1 MASTFDLAESRIE
14 TASAP
19 ETHEIV
25 VTTLSDAW
33 LDRAGELLAR
43 SFVDEP
49 GFAWTL
55 EGTPAR
61 RRRVLALSFR
71 ASLRGRRRSIELH
84 GAMSRGQLVG
94 VGVRFPPG
102 RWPMSRR
109 ESLVGLPWRLVG
121 LSVRAWASRRSVRR
135 LLARPAV
142 ERLHVDYPPHW
153 YLWLMGVHPAYRRQ
167 GVASALARY
176 VTRQADEAG
185 VGCYLETFGDS
196 AEALYRGFGFQVRG
210 RFEFAADAPAGRTMW
225 RPPQPL
231 GTDRPAP
238 GRSR

>member
-1 MASTFDLAESRIE
+1 LASTFDLVESRIE
-14 TASAP
+14 TPSAP
-19 ETHEIV
+19 EAHEIV
-25 VTTLSDAW
+25 VTTLSDGW

-43 SFVDEP
+43 SFIDEP
-49 GFAWTL
+49 GFTWTL
-55 EGTPAR
+55 GGTPER

-84 GAMSRGQLVG
+84 GAFIRGRLVG

-102 RWPMSRR
+102 RWPMRR
-109 ESLVGLPWRLVG
+109 QETLPGLPWRLVG

-153 YLWLMGVHPAYRRQ
+153 YLWLMGVHPASRRQ
-167 GVASALARY
+167 GVATALARY

-196 AEALYRGFGFQVRG
+196 TEALYRGFGFRVRE
-210 RFEFAADAPAGRTMW
+210 RFEIGPEAPVGRTMW
-225 RPPQPL
+225 REPQVTSV
-231 GTDRPAP
+231 GSIGP
-238 GRSR
+238 GR